1 MKRLKIS
8 LFLKGFLNSSFW
20 GSNEICDILCID
32 LLHMWQ
38 CCIYQFLI
46 KKKKKKLYFFLFPTT
61 LFHLQFSVVFFFF
74 FSGAWPVL
82 IDDFVEY
89 ARPLIQGCQSTTVW
103 TFCSLDNLV
112 PTASVPISQSLH
124 LKQTPPPT
132 TTTTL
137 KGAVEMTS
145 DQVTSP
151 PPTHC
156 HWLLVAFHN
165 HLQQT
170 KGFLCSYWIV
180 FYLDLISVLGL
191 FFPFTRG
198 GWNILRRTVRNR

>member
-1 MKRLKIS
+1 M
-8 LFLKGFLNSSFW
+8 
-20 GSNEICDILCID
+20 
-32 LLHMWQ
+32 LHLSVLDKN
-38 CCIYQFLI
+38 YTF
-46 KKKKKKLYFFLFPTT
+46 FFLFPTT
-61 LFHLQFSVVFFFF
+61 LCLLDKIFTCYSQLSFSFL
-74 FSGAWPVL
+74 SGAWPVL

-132 TTTTL
+132 TTL

-191 FFPFTRG
+191 FPFTRG